1 MNRYNTLSDKFGDE
15 YEHWNGVDV
24 SLNGRLQ
31 NGLRFQAGTSTGH
44 TVADN
49 CAVIAKVPEMLTNGP
64 ANAGGTAAAG
74 PQLAQQFCH
83 LAEPWLT
90 NFKAL
95 VFYTLPKVDV
105 QLAVTFRSVPGLTN
119 TGGNGSGGVQP
130 SGLQANFVA
139 TNAYLAANSNLGR
152 LLTGTTT
159 ATQNTPLQI
168 INPDTVYLDRD
179 NQVDFRVGKVFRWKG
194 TEIDGQP
201 RSLQYVQCQHGPDGE
216 SGVHADQQRLA
227 GAHVDY
233 QSAAGEDQSD
243 AGSSVA
249 MNWRLEVG
257 GRVRKRTLSLTSSL
271 HPLTSTP
278 SPASYRAS
286 SAFVMA
292 PRSSATQASRHSG
305 RTRESAVLAD
315 RRTC

>member
-1 MNRYNTLSDKFGDE
+1 
-15 YEHWNGVDV
+15 
-24 SLNGRLQ
+24 
-31 NGLRFQAGTSTGH
+31 
-44 TVADN
+44 
-49 CAVIAKVPEMLTNGP
+49 VIAKVPEMLTNGP
-64 ANAGGTAAAG
+64 ANAGGTVAAG

-159 ATQNTPLQI
+159 ATQNTSLQI

-179 NQVDFRVGKVFRWKG
+179 NQVDFRVGKVLRWKG
-194 TEIDGQP
+194 T
-201 RSLQYVQCQHGPDGE
+201 RSTVNLDLYNMFNASTVLTANPAYALTSNVWQAPT
-216 SGVHADQQRLA
+216 SITNPRLA
-227 GAHVDY
+227 
-233 QSAAGEDQSD
+233 
-243 AGSSVA
+243 
-249 MNWRLEVG
+249 
-257 GRVRKRTLSLTSSL
+257 KISLTL
-271 HPLTSTP
+271 DL
-278 SPASYRAS
+278 R
-286 SAFVMA
+286 
-292 PRSSATQASRHSG
+292 
-305 RTRESAVLAD
+305 
-315 RRTC
+315 